1 MLNQSLLISTF
12 VLLQDLGN
20 REKKYRVEISVYS
33 PHIPYMIFTY
43 YLVRFRKSNF
53 MYKMCT
59 RRVVG
64 VCVSW
69 SAYIKEK
76 NYTYF
81 VCTLHISYVFV
92 YLRTKGPN
100 RIWTHNFHIAYS
112 HCIVLITI
120 TLC

>member
-43 YLVRFRKSNF
+43 YLVQFRKSNF

-69 SAYIKEK
+69 NAYIKQK
-76 NYTYF
+76 T
-81 VCTLHISYVFV
+81 THILCVLYILAMCLFICEQRVLTGFEPTTFI
-92 YLRTKGPN
+92 LPI
-100 RIWTHNFHIAYS
+100 RI
-112 HCIVLITI
+112 V
-120 TLC
+120 